1 MRPPLTA
8 AVGCFVRRFGD
19 WNLKEVDFLN
29 RVQLISAK
37 PVVYLVNLTEKAYI
51 KKKAKWLPKVGLAP
65 CAAAACVP
73 TPCLVCCELLEV
85 LHAWISML

>member
-1 MRPPLTA
+1 MELWA
-8 AVGCFVRRFGD
+8 ALCRFGD

-51 KKKAKWLPKVGLAP
+51 KKKAKWLPKVCWLP
-65 CAAAACVP
+65 
-73 TPCLVCCELLEV
+73 LLLLLSPNRV
-85 LHAWISML
+85 QPQLLSHS